1 MNKPRLISDALAE
14 FVLGATLARIPAEVQ
29 QWAKLLMLDAIG
41 NAYAASR
48 FEFASSALAA
58 LTTLKGL
65 GAGESCVIG
74 SDARL
79 PLRDAVMMNGT
90 LIHGLDYDDTY
101 LPGATHLGASCFPT
115 ALALCA
121 QREAGGADFLAAYT
135 LGMEA
140 GTRLGNAGKGAFLK
154 GGFHPTSLLGIFAST
169 LTAGRLQ
176 QLTHAQLVMAQGI
189 ALSWASGN
197 MQPTQEGTWAKRLHA
212 GLAGAG
218 AINAVALA
226 QQNFTGPFEVYEGRY
241 GLFPCFLGAHAS
253 EADLPFITRDL
264 GEHWEVLRTSVKLF
278 PACYQSHAFMNA
290 ALELR
295 EQEAIDVNEIESIRT
310 LIAETAVPLVCE
322 PLAAKQ
328 KPQNSYAASFSLPY
342 AVSCCLIRGRFGLD
356 ETEEVAFTDPAL
368 LKLAQK
374 VSYEIDPNSGFP
386 KYRSGEVIVRMRDG
400 REFSRR
406 KNIMPGDRAPQAE
419 VVRKFMDNTR
429 YALSADSAVSIID
442 TVLHV
447 ECVANVRTLAQALA
461 GGEQQS

>member
-1 MNKPRLISDALAE
+1 MNPPRLISDVLAE

-41 NAYAASR
+41 NAYASSR
-48 FEFASSALAA
+48 FEFAGSALAA
-58 LTTLKGL
+58 LKGL
-65 GAGESCVIG
+65 GEGDACVIG

-79 PLRDAVMMNGT
+79 PLRDAVLMNGT

-121 QREAGGADFLAAYT
+121 QRAASGADFLAAYA

-140 GTRLGNAGKGAFLK
+140 GARLGNASKGAFLK

-241 GLFPCFLGAHAS
+241 GLFPCFLGVHAG

-264 GEHWEVLRTSVKLF
+264 GEHWEMLRTSVKLY

-290 ALELR
+290 ALALR
-295 EQEAIDVNEIESIRT
+295 QEEAIDVNAIDSIRT

-328 KPQNSYAASFSLPY
+328 KPHNSYAASFSLPY
-342 AVSCCLIRGRFGLD
+342 AVSCCLIRGRFGLE
-356 ETEEVAFTDPAL
+356 ETEEAAFTDPAL
-368 LKLAQK
+368 LQLAQK
-374 VSYEIDPNSGFP
+374 VTYDIDPNSGFP

-406 KNIMPGDRAPQAE
+406 KNIMPGDRAPQSE
-419 VVRKFMDNTR
+419 VVRKFMDNTHAAMPPER
-429 YALSADSAVSIID
+429 AISIID
-442 TVLHV
+442 TVLNI
-447 ECVANVRTLAQALA
+447 ERLDNVRTLAQALTLT
-461 GGEQQS
+461 GGAR